1 MKEIKRHIKERC
13 FSKVY
18 LLTGDEEYLI
28 SQARKMLKNAL
39 SPEEDTMNYHL
50 YEETKIDLL
59 KLAEDAN
66 TYPFFQ
72 EKRLII
78 LDRTGILKS
87 GKDELVKIFEQMP
100 ETTCILICEP
110 EADKRSKGY
119 KWIKKNGYI
128 GEFLKKDQTEKM
140 LLRFI
145 ASLLSREKIQIRES
159 DARLLLQRAGNEM
172 YQIKYEVEKLIS
184 YMGEEK
190 IVTGEM
196 IREVVACEAENKIFD
211 LVAAIA
217 EGQKKKAL
225 SYYDD
230 LLVLRE
236 PFMHILYLITRQ
248 YRILSV
254 IYDMKKER
262 KPDAQIASVAG
273 LPRFAIRK
281 YDGQLR
287 NYTARRLSQALKL
300 CVAAEQNIKEGK
312 ISDQLA
318 LETLVIE
325 LMN

>member
-1 MKEIKRHIKERC
+1 
-13 FSKVY
+13 
-18 LLTGDEEYLI
+18 
-28 SQARKMLKNAL
+28 
-39 SPEEDTMNYHL
+39 
-50 YEETKIDLL
+50 
-59 KLAEDAN
+59 
-66 TYPFFQ
+66 
-72 EKRLII
+72 
-78 LDRTGILKS
+78 
-87 GKDELVKIFEQMP
+87 
-100 ETTCILICEP
+100 
-110 EADKRSKGY
+110 
-119 KWIKKNGYI
+119 
-128 GEFLKKDQTEKM
+128 
-140 LLRFI
+140 
-145 ASLLSREKIQIRES
+145 
-159 DARLLLQRAGNEM
+159 M

-273 LPRFAIRK
+273 IPRFAIRK